1 MLGQDEGEQ
10 LSAYVIDS
18 DGTEADL
25 AEHLNSVHGK
35 GTKGLTDE
43 YLATL
48 HQALHQRTGE
58 RLPEHTHPGDDV
70 PPVLGDEV
78 PAAML

>member
-10 LSAYVIDS
+10 LSAYVINS
-18 DGTEADL
+18 DGTEAEL
-25 AEHLNSVHGK
+25 AEHLSSEHHK
-35 GTKGLTDE
+35 GTTGLTDE

-58 RLPEHTHPGDDV
+58 RQPEHTHPGDDV

>member
-1 MLGQDEGEQ
+1 MLGQNEGEQ
-10 LSAYVIDS
+10 LSAYVIND
-18 DGTEADL
+18 DGTEAEL
-25 AEHLNSVHGK
+25 AEHLASVHLK

-48 HQALHQRTGE
+48 HQALHQR
-58 RLPEHTHPGDDV
+58 RRDPQPEHSHPGDDI
-70 PPVLGDEV
+70 PPVLEEEA